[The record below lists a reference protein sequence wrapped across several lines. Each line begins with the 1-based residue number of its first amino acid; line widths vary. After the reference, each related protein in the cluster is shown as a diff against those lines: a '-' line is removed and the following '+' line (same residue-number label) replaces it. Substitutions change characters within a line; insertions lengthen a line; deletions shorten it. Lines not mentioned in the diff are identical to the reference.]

1 MYFKV
6 NIFSDVSQ
14 SILQI
19 VDGPAITVK
28 RSFDVLKLFPFIKLI
43 NARNWVPTSPYGE
56 KTVRRVWTARMM
68 KI

>member
-19 VDGPAITVK
+19 VDGPAITAK
-28 RSFDVLKLFPFIKLI
+28 RSFDVLKLFPFIKVI

-56 KTVRRVWTARMM
+56 KTVRRVWTVKMM